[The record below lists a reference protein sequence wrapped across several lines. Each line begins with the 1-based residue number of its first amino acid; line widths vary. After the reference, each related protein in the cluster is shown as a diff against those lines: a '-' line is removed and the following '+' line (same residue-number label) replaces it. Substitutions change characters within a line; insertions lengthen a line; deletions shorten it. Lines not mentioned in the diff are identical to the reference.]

1 MQKEKPPLFEIKE
14 NRESKKHKIVNEKEY
29 IKTNTK
35 ENKRNKRKHNVQL
48 YNKFE
53 IWNLHDLLANNMCN
67 NPSKERK
74 LE

>member
-53 IWNLHDLLANNMCN
+53 I
-67 NPSKERK
+67 
-74 LE
+74 